1 MITIHDLY
9 TDHLLLLSA
18 KQPNKNWA
26 ESDSESLYKENLKT
40 QSEDWYY
47 RTHSI
52 TYKRNSNK
60 YRCAE
65 WNDITWSNS
74 WIVLGC
80 SSVEGIG
87 LDESDVLSTRLSEL
101 LDSPVINLGVGG
113 TGADVTLFNSIRLI
127 DKNIRPKGVI
137 IINGDF
143 TLTRLSLFTSTGSIA
158 IGNWSFDK
166 KINQGKFSNLYS
178 LWTNEAGH
186 AETYSYMCLRGAISM
201 WKTENIPTFYFNIER
216 DLPKKSDLARDLSHW
231 GRETIKLWARSIVN
245 TIIIQ

>member
-1 MITIHDLY
+1 L
-9 TDHLLLLSA
+9 
-18 KQPNKNWA
+18 
-26 ESDSESLYKENLKT
+26 
-40 QSEDWYY
+40 
-47 RTHSI
+47 
-52 TYKRNSNK
+52 NK

-101 LDSPVINLGVGG
+101 LDNPVINLGVGG

-143 TLTRLSLFTSTGSIA
+143 TLTRLSLFTSRGSIA

-186 AETYSYMCLRGAISM
+186 SETYSYMCLRGAISM

-216 DLPKKSDLARDLSHW
+216 DLPKKIVGKVYCKHNYNSVDIFKLIYYKYKKPQTVRNGAI
-231 GRETIKLWARSIVN
+231 IKLLGCHLTLIFC
-245 TIIIQ
+245 Q